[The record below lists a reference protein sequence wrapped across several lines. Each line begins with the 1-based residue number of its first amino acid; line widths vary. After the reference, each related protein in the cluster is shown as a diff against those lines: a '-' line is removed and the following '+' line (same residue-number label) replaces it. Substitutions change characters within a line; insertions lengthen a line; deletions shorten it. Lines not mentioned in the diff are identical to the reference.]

1 MVIRKIKYLLLP
13 SFWLLMAAHCGC
25 GSGEDGQP
33 AVGIKSRSLGTDDVF
48 TITPLKKVYKVGD
61 KIRVKMVANVVAGLV
76 DSHSSQGKFTGKKVN
91 LYYIGAKFRFR
102 SFITA
107 TNPNIGILYD
117 THTHTHTPNSYY
129 PDKKQFIYE
138 YDGVFKRP
146 GKFHLEQGDLKLV
159 GKGEKIDCDY
169 YYHLHV
175 VNFEEMKFEVV
186 E

>member
-1 MVIRKIKYLLLP
+1 MVTRKIKYLLLP

-61 KIRVKMVANVVAGLV
+61 KIRVKMAANVVAGLV
-76 DSHSSQGKFTGKKVN
+76 DSQDKFTGEKVN
-91 LYYIGAKFRFR
+91 LYDTGMGYRFVWLLFPISR
-102 SFITA
+102 SLEEI
-107 TNPNIGILYD
+107 YD
-117 THTHTHTPNSYY
+117 THTHTPNSYY

-138 YDGVFKRP
+138 YDGVFKEP
-146 GKFHLEQGDLKLV
+146 GKFHLKQGDLKLS
-159 GKGEKIDCDY
+159 GKAEEIDCDH
-169 YYHLHV
+169 YYHIHTI
-175 VNFEEMKFEVV
+175 NFEEMKFEVV